1 MKIRHLVLAVSSTI
15 LLGACA
21 STPRG
26 PAPEIV
32 RLQSELQRLHNDQRI
47 ASTAQ
52 VELTKADDAVAT
64 LARDGRRLDRDLFDH
79 GVYIADRLVKTAEAE
94 GLARFA
100 EQHAQNIGREREQL
114 LSEARSRDLAIARAD
129 ISAARA
135 DVSAATVA
143 AQLAEQRAN
152 EERMAATEA
161 RMDAQ
166 AARAQLAEFQAKET
180 QRGMV
185 VTLGDVL
192 FETDRAEL
200 KPGAAR
206 SLDQLAQALRSD
218 DRGSVAIEGH
228 TDSTGSREHNVD
240 LSLRRAQSVQSYLVG
255 HGVSPARITVR
266 GMGPDFPVA
275 DNGSTGGR
283 LQNRRVEVIVQN
295 TVAVR

>member
-1 MKIRHLVLAVSSTI
+1 MKLRHAFLVVSSAA

-26 PAPEIV
+26 PAPEV
-32 RLQSELQRLHNDQRI
+32 LRLQSEIQRLQSDQRI
-47 ASTAQ
+47 ASTAP
-52 VELTKADDAVAT
+52 VELGKADAAVAT
-64 LARDGRRLDRDLFDH
+64 LARDGRRLDRELFDH
-79 GVYIADRLVKTAEAE
+79 GVYIADRLVRIAEAE

-100 EQHAQNIGREREQL
+100 EQHAQTLGREREQL

-129 ISAARA
+129 VNAARA
-135 DVSAATVA
+135 DVSAATEA
-143 AQLAEQRAN
+143 ARQAEQRA
-152 EERMAATEA
+152 EAERMAANAA
-161 RMDAQ
+161 RLDAES
-166 AARAQLAEFQAKET
+166 ARAQLAELQAKET
-180 QRGMV
+180 ERGTV

-192 FETDRAEL
+192 FETNRSEL

-228 TDSTGSREHNVD
+228 TDSSGSREHNLD
-240 LSLRRAQSVQSYLVG
+240 LSLRRAQAVQSYLVG
-255 HGVSPARITVR
+255 HGVASSRIRVS

-275 DNGSTGGR
+275 DNTTTSGR

-295 TVAVR
+295 SVAVR

>member
-1 MKIRHLVLAVSSTI
+1 MKIRHLVLVVSSTI

-26 PAPEIV
+26 PAPEIL

-52 VELTKADDAVAT
+52 VELTRADDAVSA
-64 LARDGRRLDRDLFDH
+64 LALEGRRLDRELFDH
-79 GVYIADRLVKTAEAE
+79 GVYIADRLVRTAEAE

-100 EQHAQNIGREREQL
+100 EQHAQNLGREREQL

-129 ISAARA
+129 
-135 DVSAATVA
+135 VNAATAA
-143 AQLAEQRAN
+143 AQFAEQRAN
-152 EERMAATEA
+152 EERLAATEA

-166 AARAQLAEFQAKET
+166 AVRAQLADLQAKET

-206 SLDQLAQALRSD
+206 SLDQLSQALRSD

-240 LSLRRAQSVQSYLVG
+240 LSLRRAQSVQRYLVG
-255 HGVSPARITVR
+255 HGVNPARISVR

-295 TVAVR
+295 TVAIR

>member
-1 MKIRHLVLAVSSTI
+1 MKLRHAFLVVSSAA

-26 PAPEIV
+26 PAPEV
-32 RLQSELQRLHNDQRI
+32 LRLQSELQRLQSDQRI

-52 VELTKADDAVAT
+52 AELRKADEAVAS
-64 LARDGRRLDRDLFDH
+64 LAIDGRRLDRELFDH
-79 GVYIADRLVKTAEAE
+79 GVYIADRLVKIAEAE

-100 EQHAQNIGREREQL
+100 EQHAQSLGREREQL
-114 LSEARSRDLAIARAD
+114 LAEARSRDLAIARAD
-129 ISAARA
+129 A
-135 DVSAATVA
+135 SAATEA
-143 AQLAEQRAN
+143 ARLAEQRADA
-152 EERMAATEA
+152 ERMAANAA
-161 RMDAQ
+161 RIDAES
-166 AARAQLAEFQAKET
+166 ARAQLAELQARET
-180 QRGMV
+180 ERGTV

-192 FETDRAEL
+192 FETNRAEL
-200 KPGAAR
+200 KPGATR

-240 LSLRRAQSVQSYLVG
+240 LSLRRAQAVQSYLVS
-255 HGVSPARITVR
+255 HGVASNRIRVS

-275 DNGSTGGR
+275 DNATTSGR